1 MQPTKEDSQLRGIL
15 HQYQSQSQSQFQTQ
29 TDDSLDA
36 SLKHHFLQRL
46 HGAGSMEYTEKVL
59 KELMG
64 CVMEE
69 VKGVER
75 EMGCENWVLRL
86 LVYRLEV

>member
-15 HQYQSQSQSQFQTQ
+15 HQYQSQTQTQ
-29 TDDSLDA
+29 TKTDDSLDT
-36 SLKHHFLQRL
+36 SLKQCFLKLL
-46 HGAGSMEYTEKVL
+46 HQAGSMEYTEKVL
-59 KELMG
+59 RELMG

-69 VKGVER
+69 VRGLDR

>member
-1 MQPTKEDSQLRGIL
+1 M
-15 HQYQSQSQSQFQTQ
+15 QTQ
-29 TDDSLDA
+29 RTDDSLDT
-36 SLKHHFLQRL
+36 SLKQYFLQRL

>member
-1 MQPTKEDSQLRGIL
+1 MQPAKEDSQLRGIL
-15 HQYQSQSQSQFQTQ
+15 HQYQSQSQSQIQTQ
-29 TDDSLDA
+29 TDDLDT
-36 SLKHHFLQRL
+36 SLKQYFLQRL
-46 HGAGSMEYTEKVL
+46 HGAGSMEYTKKVL
-59 KELMG
+59 REHMG

-69 VKGVER
+69 VRGVER